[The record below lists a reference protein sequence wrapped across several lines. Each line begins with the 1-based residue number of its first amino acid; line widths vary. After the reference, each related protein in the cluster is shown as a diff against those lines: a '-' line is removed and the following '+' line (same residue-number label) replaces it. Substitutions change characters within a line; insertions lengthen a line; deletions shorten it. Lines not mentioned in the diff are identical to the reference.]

1 MNDTKP
7 NLKFINRD
15 MMKYIAVIVMFI
27 GHFLVKTIKELN
39 MLGIPWDIA
48 NVLIQFQYMAPPIF
62 FFFIAEGFYYTG
74 SRKRYA
80 IRLFGFA
87 LITQVAYVLCE
98 TLTFDVR
105 MFFTSWNVMMT
116 LFLGLMVLII
126 WECELPLLVR
136 LLLIIGCGLVNYLL
150 KMEWAITGLLIIFAF
165 YIFRKRPI
173 IRMVVYELI
182 MVGHIAVGM
191 GGIGA
196 VFGMLPFF
204 VTTFLAIILI
214 TFFYNGKKGKHPRFA
229 KYFFYIFYP
238 AHLFLIFII
247 RVVAG

>member
-1 MNDTKP
+1 MNSTKT

-15 MMKYIAVIVMFI
+15 MLKYMAVTVMFI
-27 GHFLVKTIKELN
+27 GHFLIKTIKELN
-39 MLGIPWDIA
+39 MLGIPRGIA
-48 NVLIQFQYMAPPIF
+48 SVLMQLQYMAPPIF

-74 SRKRYA
+74 SRKKYA

-87 LITQVAYVLCE
+87 LITQVTYVLCE

-105 MFFTSWNVMMT
+105 MFFTSWNVVMT

-126 WECELPLLVR
+126 WECKLPLPVR
-136 LLLIIGCGLVNYLL
+136 LLIIGACGLVNYLL

-165 YIFRKRPI
+165 HILRERPI
-173 IRMVVYELI
+173 IRIVVYELI
-182 MVGHIAVGM
+182 LLGDIVVGM

-196 VFGMLPFF
+196 VFSMIPFF

-214 TFFYNGKKGKHPRFA
+214 TFFYNGKKGKHPKFA